1 VRPLDPRLLRTSG
14 AARRYVVLTAVLGG
28 ATAVLVVVQSLL
40 LAHAVAGV
48 AMRGDAWSDVAT
60 SAARLAVVLALRVA
74 VVWAQERFA
83 HRAATRTIGQLR
95 AAVVAHAARLGRR
108 SLGDRSVAVTEL
120 STRGLD
126 GLEGYLVTYLPQLL
140 LAALVPPALLLVMLR
155 EDLLAVVTVVLTLPL
170 IPLLMALVGW
180 ATRDAALRRQDS
192 LQTLGAQVLDLV
204 AGLPTLRALGRA
216 TGQASRVRAAG
227 DAARVA
233 TGATLRTAFL
243 SSLVLEVL
251 TTLSVALVAVGVGL
265 RLVSGSLDLE
275 TALVVLLLAP
285 EVYLPLRAVGASFHA
300 SADGVAAAERAF
312 AVLET
317 PVPAVPLAGAEAG
330 PVRLVD
336 VSVEQP
342 GRGVLALV
350 GLSVS
355 LAPGRVVAL
364 AGPNGCGKST
374 AAAVLLGLVAPTSG
388 TAVPVARER
397 VAWIPQRPLVVPGTL
412 ADNVRLTTPDAD
424 DAALDRAA
432 ERVGLAPVVA
442 EQGWDA
448 PLGQGGV
455 GISAGQRQRVALARV
470 LLRVEAG
477 ADVVV
482 LDEPTAHLDAGTE
495 AVVLATIR
503 ELAASGCAVLV
514 VAHRPEL
521 LAVADEVVQVRS
533 APVDAAAAGAGVPAP
548 ARPGDDVAPAT
559 TPDRAV
565 DQTKDGALCAS

>member
-1 VRPLDPRLLRTSG
+1 MRPLDPRLLRTSR
-14 AARRYVVLTAVLGG
+14 AARRYVVLTALLGG

-40 LAHAVAGV
+40 LARAVAGV
-48 AMRGDAWSDVAT
+48 TMRGDAWSDVAT
-60 SAARLAVVLALRVA
+60 SAGWLAVVLALRVG
-74 VVWAQERFA
+74 VVWVQERFA
-83 HRAATRTIGQLR
+83 HRAATQTIGQLR

-108 SLGDRSVAVTEL
+108 GLGDRSVAVTEL

-140 LAALVPPALLLVMLR
+140 LAALLPPALLLVMLR
-155 EDLLAVVTVVLTLPL
+155 ADLLAVATIALTLPL
-170 IPLLMALVGW
+170 VPLFMALVGW

-192 LQTLGAQVLDLV
+192 LQALGAQVLDLV

-227 DAARVA
+227 DAARAA
-233 TGATLRTAFL
+233 TGATLRMAFL

-300 SADGVAAAERAF
+300 SADGVAAAEQAF

-317 PVPAVPLAGAEAG
+317 PLPAAPAREPGRADGA

-342 GRGVLALV
+342 GRGVLAPA
-350 GLSVS
+350 GLSMS
-355 LAPGRVVAL
+355 LAPGRIVAL

-374 AAAVLLGLVAPTSG
+374 AAAVLLGLAAPTSG
-388 TAVPVARER
+388 TAVPVAHRR
-397 VAWIPQRPLVVPGTL
+397 VAWVPQRPLVVPGTL
-412 ADNVRLTTPDAD
+412 ADNVRLATPDAD
-424 DAALDRAA
+424 DAALERAA

-442 EQGWDA
+442 ERGWDA

-455 GISAGQRQRVALARV
+455 GVSAGQRQRVALARV

-503 ELAASGCAVLV
+503 ELAAAGCAVLV

-521 LAVADEVVQVRS
+521 LAVADEVVAVRS
-533 APVDAAAAGAGVPAP
+533 AAVDAAAPAVPAP
-548 ARPGDDVAPAT
+548 TRPGDDLSPT
-559 TPDRAV
+559 TSD
-565 DQTKDGALCAS
+565 DTKDGALCVS

>member
-1 VRPLDPRLLRTSG
+1 MRPLDPRLLRSSR
-14 AARRYVVLTAVLGG
+14 AARSYVVLTALLGG
-28 ATAVLVVVQSLL
+28 VTAVLVVVQSLL

-48 AMRGDAWSDVAT
+48 AMDGDAWSDVAP
-60 SAARLAVVLALRVA
+60 SVGWLAVVLALRA
-74 VVWAQERFA
+74 GVVGVQERFA
-83 HRAATRTIGQLR
+83 HRAATRAIGQLR

-108 SLGDRSVAVTEL
+108 GLGDRAVATTEL
-120 STRGLD
+120 ATRGLT

-140 LAALVPPALLLVMLR
+140 LAALVPPALLLVMVR
-155 EDLLAVVTVVLTLPL
+155 SDLLATVTIVLTLPL
-170 IPLLMALVGW
+170 IPLFMALVGW
-180 ATRDAALRRQDS
+180 ATRDAALKRQRS

-204 AGLPTLRALGRA
+204 AGLPTLRTLGRA

-233 TGATLRTAFL
+233 TNATLRMAFL

-300 SADGVAAAERAF
+300 SADGVAAAEQAF
-312 AVLET
+312 SLLET
-317 PVPAVPLAGAEAG
+317 PLHEAPVHGPVAGADAG
-330 PVRLVD
+330 PVRLDD

-342 GRGVLALV
+342 GRGVVAPA
-350 GLSVS
+350 GLSVA
-355 LAPGRVVAL
+355 LAPGRIVAL

-374 AAAVLLGLVAPTSG
+374 AVAVLLGLAAPTSG
-388 TAVPVARER
+388 VAVPMARER

-412 ADNVRLTTPDAD
+412 ADNVRLTSPDAD
-424 DAALDRAA
+424 DVALDRAA

-442 EQGWDA
+442 EHGWGA

-455 GISAGQRQRVALARV
+455 GISAGQRQRMALARV

-521 LAVADEVVQVRS
+521 LAIADEVVQVRS
-533 APVDAAAAGAGVPAP
+533 AAVDAVAAGVPAP
-548 ARPGDDVAPAT
+548 SRPGDDLSPT
-559 TPDRAV
+559 TD
-565 DQTKDGALCAS
+565 DTKDGALCVS

>member
-1 VRPLDPRLLRTSG
+1 VRPLDPRLLRTSR

-40 LAHAVAGV
+40 LAHAVAGA

-60 SAARLAVVLALRVA
+60 SAGELAVVLALRVG

-108 SLGDRSVAVTEL
+108 GLGDRSVAVTEL

-155 EDLLAVVTVVLTLPL
+155 EDLLAVVTIVVTLPL
-170 IPLLMALVGW
+170 VPLFMALVGW

-204 AGLPTLRALGRA
+204 AGLPTLHALGRA
-216 TGQASRVRAAG
+216 SGQASRVRAAG

-312 AVLET
+312 EVLDT
-317 PVPAVPLAGAEAG
+317 PVPAVPAAATG
-330 PVRLVD
+330 PARLED
-336 VSVEQP
+336 VGVEQP
-342 GRGVLALV
+342 GRGVVAPA

-374 AAAVLLGLVAPTSG
+374 AVAVLLGLAAPTSG
-388 TAVPVARER
+388 TAVPVARSC
-397 VAWIPQRPLVVPGTL
+397 VAWVPQRPLVVPGTL
-412 ADNVRLTTPDAD
+412 ADNVRLATPDAD

-442 EQGWDA
+442 EHGWDA
-448 PLGQGGV
+448 PLGQGGA

-521 LAVADEVVQVRS
+521 LAVADEVVAVRS
-533 APVDAAAAGAGVPAP
+533 APVDAIAPAVPAP
-548 ARPGDDVAPAT
+548 ARPGDDVT
-559 TPDRAV
+559 TDEKG
-565 DQTKDGALCAS
+565 DALCVS